1 MRFKRIYVN
10 LSFLQRFEQTNP
22 RENVM
27 KKPATWLGVVAAIF
41 VIGAGSAFSADNRI
55 DAIKSR
61 GELRVCHAEALPWGA
76 KDPKTGNWVG
86 TDIEAANHLAGIMGV
101 TYVPVDSQWGTL
113 IPSLETDKC
122 DIVMSPMFRT
132 AERAM
137 RVLFSNPSG
146 YETQGTAVHMDS
158 DAQNHSDLDKDGM
171 IIAVGSGTADEAFAN
186 RFFKM
191 ATVKPLVSDKLS
203 TYFLE
208 VASKRADAVLT
219 DSSSLR
225 NFIKA
230 NPGMNLRIVDDAPL
244 NSQGYAYA
252 VLPGEYHFVN
262 FINVWLETIEQ
273 QGLKD
278 QWYEM
283 ITAE

>member
-1 MRFKRIYVN
+1 MSMK
-10 LSFLQRFEQTNP
+10 SFTL
-22 RENVM
+22 
-27 KKPATWLGVVAAIF
+27 A
-41 VIGAGSAFSADNRI
+41 IGAFVGVLLIGTGTALAEDNRI
-55 DAIKSR
+55 DMIKDR
-61 GELRVCHAEALPWGA
+61 GEILVCHAEALPWGA
-76 KDPKTGNWVG
+76 KDPKTGDWVG
-86 TDIEAANHLAGIMGV
+86 TDIEAARHLAGIMGV
-101 TYVPVDSQWGTL
+101 EYKPVDSQWGTL
-113 IPSLETDKC
+113 IPSLETGKC

-158 DAQNHSDLDKDGM
+158 SAQSHSDLDQDGM

-186 RFFKM
+186 RFFKK

-225 NFIKA
+225 NFIKQ

-244 NSQGYAYA
+244 NPQGYAYA

-273 QGLKD
+273 QGLTDK
-278 QWYEM
+278 WYEM
-283 ITAE
+283 VTAE

>member
-1 MRFKRIYVN
+1 
-10 LSFLQRFEQTNP
+10 
-22 RENVM
+22 M
-27 KKPATWLGVVAAIF
+27 KKFAILF
-41 VIGAGSAFSADNRI
+41 SVLAFALTTGTAFSADDKI
-55 DAIKSR
+55 TAIKDS
-61 GELRVCHAEALPWGA
+61 GQLRVCHAEALPWGA
-76 KDPKTGNWVG
+76 KDPKTNEWVG
-86 TDIEAANHLAGIMGV
+86 TDIEAAKHLAGIMGV
-101 TYVPVDSQWGTL
+101 EYVPVDSQWGTL

-146 YETQGTAVHMDS
+146 YETQGTAVHQDS
-158 DAQNHSDLDKDGM
+158 DAQTHADLDKEGM

-186 RFFKM
+186 RFFKS
-191 ATVKPLVSDKLS
+191 AEVKPLVSDKLS

-208 VASKRADAVLT
+208 VASKRADAILT

-225 NFIKA
+225 NFIAA
-230 NPGMNLRIVDDAPL
+230 NPEMNLRIIDDAPL
-244 NSQGYAYA
+244 NPQGYAYA

-262 FINVWLETIEQ
+262 FINVWLETISQ
-273 QGLKD
+273 QGLTD

-283 ITAE
+283 VTSN

>member
-1 MRFKRIYVN
+1 MKKLSIW
-10 LSFLQRFEQTNP
+10 LSFVLGLSI
-22 RENVM
+22 VGLS
-27 KKPATWLGVVAAIF
+27 PAFADDDRIS
-41 VIGAGSAFSADNRI
+41 VIKD
-55 DAIKSR
+55 R
-61 GELRVCHAEALPWGA
+61 GELLVCHAEALPWGA
-76 KDPKTGNWVG
+76 KDPKTNEWVG
-86 TDIEAANHLAGIMGV
+86 TDIEAARHLAGIMGV
-101 TYVPVDSQWGTL
+101 EYKPVDSQWGTL

-158 DAQNHSDLDKDGM
+158 DAQSHSDLDKEGM

-186 RFFKM
+186 RFFKE

-225 NFIKA
+225 NFIKQ
-230 NPGMNLRIVDDAPL
+230 NPGMNLRIIDDAPL
-244 NSQGYAYA
+244 NPQGYAYA

-278 QWYEM
+278 QWYAM

>member
-1 MRFKRIYVN
+1 MKKLSIW
-10 LSFLQRFEQTNP
+10 LSF
-22 RENVM
+22 V
-27 KKPATWLGVVAAIF
+27 LGLSIVGLSPVFADDDRIS
-41 VIGAGSAFSADNRI
+41 VIKD
-55 DAIKSR
+55 R
-61 GELRVCHAEALPWGA
+61 GELLVCHAEALPWGA
-76 KDPKTGNWVG
+76 KDPKTNEWVG
-86 TDIEAANHLAGIMGV
+86 TDIEAARHLAGIMGV
-101 TYVPVDSQWGTL
+101 EYKPVDSQWGTL

-158 DAQNHSDLDKDGM
+158 DAQSHSDLDKEGM

-186 RFFKM
+186 RFFKE

-225 NFIKA
+225 NFIKQ
-230 NPGMNLRIVDDAPL
+230 NPGMNLRIIDDAPL
-244 NSQGYAYA
+244 NPQGYAYA

-278 QWYEM
+278 QWYAM

>member
-1 MRFKRIYVN
+1 M
-10 LSFLQRFEQTNP
+10 S
-22 RENVM
+22 M
-27 KKPATWLGVVAAIF
+27 KKIAIKLGLIFSLFTLGV
-41 VIGAGSAFSADNRI
+41 GSAFSADDQI
-55 DAIKSR
+55 SVIKDR
-61 GELRVCHAEALPWGA
+61 GELLVCHAEALPWGA

-86 TDIEAANHLAGIMGV
+86 TDIEAARHLAGIMGV
-101 TYVPVDSQWGTL
+101 EYVPVDSQWGTL
-113 IPSLETDKC
+113 IPSLETGKC

-158 DAQNHSDLDKDGM
+158 DAQSHKDLDKEGM
-171 IIAVGSGTADEAFAN
+171 IIAVGSGTADEAFAM

-191 ATVKPLVSDKLS
+191 AEVKPLVSDKLS

-225 NFIKA
+225 NFIKQ

-244 NSQGYAYA
+244 NPQGYAYA
-252 VLPGEYHFVN
+252 VLPGQYHFVN

-278 QWYEM
+278 KWYEM
-283 ITAE
+283 VTAE

>member
-1 MRFKRIYVN
+1 MRKITIS
-10 LSFLQRFEQTNP
+10 LSALVCLFL
-22 RENVM
+22 
-27 KKPATWLGVVAAIF
+27 
-41 VIGAGSAFSADNRI
+41 IGSGTVYSADDRI
-55 DAIKSR
+55 SVIKER
-61 GELRVCHAEALPWGA
+61 GSILVCHAEALPWGA
-76 KDPKTGNWVG
+76 KDPKTNDWVG
-86 TDIEAANHLAGIMGV
+86 TDIEAARHLAGIMGV
-101 TYVPVDSQWGTL
+101 EYKPVDSQWGTL

-146 YETQGTAVHMDS
+146 YETQGTAVHQDS
-158 DAQNHSDLDKDGM
+158 DAQSHKDLDKEGM
-171 IIAVGSGTADEAFAN
+171 VIAVGSGTADEAFAN
-186 RFFKM
+186 RFFKQ

-225 NFIKA
+225 NFIKQ
-230 NPGMNLRIVDDAPL
+230 NPGMNLRIIDDAPL
-244 NSQGYAYA
+244 NPQGYAYA
-252 VLPGEYHFVN
+252 VLPGQYHFVN

>member
-1 MRFKRIYVN
+1 
-10 LSFLQRFEQTNP
+10 
-22 RENVM
+22 M
-27 KKPATWLGVVAAIF
+27 KKLTIWLSALLCASLIGVSSTYAADDRIQ
-41 VIGAGSAFSADNRI
+41 VI
-55 DAIKSR
+55 KER
-61 GELRVCHAEALPWGA
+61 GQILVCHAEALPWGA
-76 KDPKTGNWVG
+76 KDPKTNEWVG
-86 TDIEAANHLAGIMGV
+86 TDIEAAKHLAGILGV
-101 TYVPVDSQWGTL
+101 EYMPVDSQWGTL
-113 IPSLETDKC
+113 IPSLETNKC

-132 AERAM
+132 AERAA
-137 RVLFSNPSG
+137 RILFSNPSG

-158 DAQNHSDLDKDGM
+158 DAQMHSDLDKEGM

-186 RFFKM
+186 RFFKQ

-225 NFIKA
+225 NFIKQ
-230 NPGMNLRIVDDAPL
+230 NPGMNLRIIDDSPL
-244 NSQGYAYA
+244 NPQGYAYA
-252 VLPGEYHFVN
+252 VLPGEYHFIN

-273 QGLKD
+273 QGLKT

-283 ITAE
+283 VTQE

>member
-1 MRFKRIYVN
+1 MSFKKLV
-10 LSFLQRFEQTNP
+10 LQIGLISGLLAFGANS
-22 RENVM
+22 
-27 KKPATWLGVVAAIF
+27 ALAADDQIS
-41 VIGAGSAFSADNRI
+41 VIKD
-55 DAIKSR
+55 R
-61 GELRVCHAEALPWGA
+61 GELLVCHAEALPWGA
-76 KDPKTGNWVG
+76 KDPKTGDWVG
-86 TDIEAANHLAGIMGV
+86 TDIEAAKHLAGVMGV
-101 TYVPVDSQWGTL
+101 DYKPVDSQWGTL
-113 IPSLETDKC
+113 IPSLETGKC

-137 RVLFSNPSG
+137 RILFSNPSG

-158 DAQNHSDLDKDGM
+158 DAQSHKELDQEGN
-171 IIAVGSGTADEAFAN
+171 IIAVGSGTADEAFAM
-186 RFFKM
+186 RYFKK

-225 NFIKA
+225 NFIKQ
-230 NPGMNLRIVDDAPL
+230 NPGMNLRLVDDAPL
-244 NSQGYAYA
+244 NPQGYAYA
-252 VLPGEYHFVN
+252 VLPGQYHFVN

-273 QGLKD
+273 QGLKN

-283 ITAE
+283 VTAE

>member
-1 MRFKRIYVN
+1 MKKLSIW
-10 LSFLQRFEQTNP
+10 LSFVLSLSI
-22 RENVM
+22 VGLS
-27 KKPATWLGVVAAIF
+27 PALADDDRIS
-41 VIGAGSAFSADNRI
+41 VIKD
-55 DAIKSR
+55 R
-61 GELRVCHAEALPWGA
+61 GELLVCHAEALPWGA
-76 KDPKTGNWVG
+76 KDPKTNEWVG
-86 TDIEAANHLAGIMGV
+86 TDIEAARHLAGIMGV
-101 TYVPVDSQWGTL
+101 EYKPVDSQWGTL

-158 DAQNHSDLDKDGM
+158 DAQSHSDLDKEGM

-186 RFFKM
+186 RFFKE

-225 NFIKA
+225 NFIKQ
-230 NPGMNLRIVDDAPL
+230 NPGMNLRIIDDAPL
-244 NSQGYAYA
+244 NPQGYAYA

-278 QWYEM
+278 QWYAM

>member
-1 MRFKRIYVN
+1 MKKLSIW
-10 LSFLQRFEQTNP
+10 LSFVLGLSI
-22 RENVM
+22 VGLS
-27 KKPATWLGVVAAIF
+27 PAFAADDRIS
-41 VIGAGSAFSADNRI
+41 VIKD
-55 DAIKSR
+55 R
-61 GELRVCHAEALPWGA
+61 GELLVCHAEALPWGA
-76 KDPKTGNWVG
+76 KDPKTNEWVG
-86 TDIEAANHLAGIMGV
+86 TDIEAARHLAGIMGV
-101 TYVPVDSQWGTL
+101 EYKPVDSQWGTL

-158 DAQNHSDLDKDGM
+158 DAQSHSDLDKEGM

-186 RFFKM
+186 RFFKE

-225 NFIKA
+225 NFIKQ
-230 NPGMNLRIVDDAPL
+230 NPGMNLRIIDDAPL
-244 NSQGYAYA
+244 NPQGYAYA

-278 QWYEM
+278 QWYAM

>member
-1 MRFKRIYVN
+1 MRINKVFTK
-10 LSFLQRFEQTNP
+10 
-22 RENVM
+22 
-27 KKPATWLGVVAAIF
+27 LGTVISLLIF
-41 VIGAGSAFSADNRI
+41 GMGSALGADDRI
-55 DAIKSR
+55 TMIKDR
-61 GELRVCHAEALPWGA
+61 GELLVCHAEALPWGA
-76 KDPKTGNWVG
+76 KDPKTGEWVG
-86 TDIEAANHLAGIMGV
+86 TDIEAARHLAGIMGV
-101 TYVPVDSQWGTL
+101 EYKHVDSQWGTL
-113 IPSLETDKC
+113 IPSLETGKC

-158 DAQNHSDLDKDGM
+158 EAMSHKDLDQDGM

-186 RFFKM
+186 RFFKS

-225 NFIKA
+225 NFIKE
-230 NPGMNLRIVDDAPL
+230 NPGMNLRLIDDAPL
-244 NSQGYAYA
+244 NPQGYAYA

-278 QWYEM
+278 QWYAM

>member
-1 MRFKRIYVN
+1 MRKFT
-10 LSFLQRFEQTNP
+10 LSLSALFALFL
-22 RENVM
+22 
-27 KKPATWLGVVAAIF
+27 
-41 VIGAGSAFSADNRI
+41 IGSGTVYSADDRI
-55 DAIKSR
+55 SVIKDR
-61 GELRVCHAEALPWGA
+61 GSILVCHAEALPWGA
-76 KDPKTGNWVG
+76 KDPMTGEWVG
-86 TDIEAANHLAGIMGV
+86 TDIEAARHLAGIMGV
-101 TYVPVDSQWGTL
+101 EYEPVDSQWGTL
-113 IPSLETDKC
+113 IPSLETGKC

-158 DAQNHSDLDKDGM
+158 DAQTHKDLDKEGM
-171 IIAVGSGTADEAFAN
+171 VIAVGSGTADEAFAN
-186 RFFKM
+186 RFFKQ
-191 ATVKPLVSDKLS
+191 AEVKPLVSDKLS

-225 NFIKA
+225 NFIKQ
-230 NPGMNLRIVDDAPL
+230 NPGMNLRIIDDAPL
-244 NSQGYAYA
+244 NPQGYAYA

-273 QGLKD
+273 QGLTD

>member
-1 MRFKRIYVN
+1 MKKLSIW
-10 LSFLQRFEQTNP
+10 LSF
-22 RENVM
+22 V
-27 KKPATWLGVVAAIF
+27 LGLSILGLGSVFAADDRIS
-41 VIGAGSAFSADNRI
+41 VIKD
-55 DAIKSR
+55 R
-61 GELRVCHAEALPWGA
+61 GELLVCHAEALPWGA
-76 KDPKTGNWVG
+76 KDPKTNEWVG
-86 TDIEAANHLAGIMGV
+86 TDIEAAKHLAGIMGV
-101 TYVPVDSQWGTL
+101 EYKPVDSQWGTL

-158 DAQNHSDLDKDGM
+158 DAQSHSELDKEGM
-171 IIAVGSGTADEAFAN
+171 IIAVGSGTADEAFAD
-186 RFFKM
+186 RFFKK

-225 NFIKA
+225 NFIKQ
-230 NPGMNLRIVDDAPL
+230 NPGMNLRIMDDAPL
-244 NSQGYAYA
+244 NPQGYAYA